1 MDEEREVQHE
11 PQVLEGED
19 DIPRQPTP
27 QRDPFIPE
35 PGPRPGEQR
44 AFRVLPL
51 ALIAIAIV
59 VVIVIVA
66 AVR

>member
-35 PGPRPGEQR
+35 PGPRPGER
-44 AFRVLPL
+44 KAFRILPL
-51 ALIAIAIV
+51 ALIAVGIAV
-59 VVIVIVA
+59 LIVIVA